1 MADEPAA
8 SDAIRPDAAPA
19 CDADAEEAARKQHL
33 LVAIL
38 SSSRFWWMYEENP
51 VQLQNVPWGGSV

>member
-1 MADEPAA
+1 MADQPVA

-19 CDADAEEAARKQHL
+19 SDADAEEAARKRRL

-38 SSSRFWWMYEENP
+38 NSSRCWWMYEENP
-51 VQLQNVPWGGSV
+51 AQLQNVPWGGSV